1 MFWLVLTL
9 VLDQITKYIATLYL
23 RGQIKILSGFF
34 IFTYATNTGVAFG
47 LLSGVKEIVIYLTL
61 LIVVVMSIIPT
72 FIEMKKSTQIFFAFI
87 LGGALGN
94 LIDRIRFGYVVD
106 FITMIHWPT
115 VFNIADM
122 SIMFGSIGLV
132 IQMLIAESKTKRMEK
147 AAIGG
152 KIVDIQVTN
161 RENGWRLDK
170 FVLEKTPDW
179 ISRTYIQKAIK
190 NGEVL
195 VNGISKKPSHKV
207 KSGDTIT
214 LEMPDKPTLP
224 QIEPENIPLDIIY
237 EDRDILVHK
246 QTAGHNH
253 TSDTI
258 AHLRHDRQRRALSL
272 YRPRWHRWRT
282 QTRHRPQTRQRHK
295 RSHGHRQ
302 KRPCTPIAHQTI
314 QRQTHGKDIHLLSQR
329 CSRKK
334 EGNIE
339 INIVRNPIL
348 RVRMTT
354 TASQI
359 GKPAMTNYRVVRQFD
374 DIASLVLAYPKTGR
388 THQIRVH
395 MKYIGHPLMG
405 DEVYGRAKEDIIF
418 GINRQMLHAL
428 SLSFYHP
435 RTNERVKFIARIPAD
450 FKQAIQSIDAF
461 IAQKQKL

>member
-1 MFWLVLTL
+1 M
-9 VLDQITKYIATLYL
+9 
-23 RGQIKILSGFF
+23 
-34 IFTYATNTGVAFG
+34 
-47 LLSGVKEIVIYLTL
+47 
-61 LIVVVMSIIPT
+61 
-72 FIEMKKSTQIFFAFI
+72 
-87 LGGALGN
+87 
-94 LIDRIRFGYVVD
+94 
-106 FITMIHWPT
+106 
-115 VFNIADM
+115 
-122 SIMFGSIGLV
+122 
-132 IQMLIAESKTKRMEK
+132 
-147 AAIGG
+147 
-152 KIVDIQVTN
+152 DIQVTN

-170 FVLEKTPDW
+170 FVLEKTPEW

-237 EDRDILVHK
+237 EDRDIIVINK
-246 QTAGHNH
+246 QPGIITHPIPSH
-253 TSDTI
+253 TSGTIVNAVLYHCTDLGGIGGILRPGIVHRLDKDTSGVMVI
-258 AHLRHDRQRRALSL
+258 AKNDL
-272 YRPRWHRWRT
+272 
-282 QTRHRPQTRQRHK
+282 
-295 RSHGHRQ
+295 
-302 KRPCTPIAHQTI
+302 AHQSLTK
-314 QRQTHGKDIHLLSQR
+314 QFKDRLTEKTYICLVKGAVE
-329 CSRKK
+329 KK

-435 RTNERVKFIARIPAD
+435 RTNKRVKFIARIPED
-450 FKQAIQSIDAF
+450 FKQAIQNIDAF
-461 IAQKQKL
+461 IAQKYKA